1 MLNIRSR
8 TMKLSRQIAKVA
20 LAGILAL
27 TTAGTAF
34 ADEKTTNT
42 ILGAGLGAATGAVL
56 SEGDVLMTL
65 GVAAAGG
72 LLGNIL
78 TDDHR
83 HRHWRGYD
91 RSYRSDRRYVDNR
104 YYRGK
109 HHYKRHHHKRH
120 HRHHRHHR

>member
-56 SEGDVLMTL
+56 SEGDVMMTL
-65 GVAAAGG
+65 GGAAAGG

-78 TDDHR
+78 TEDRGH
-83 HRHWRGYD
+83 HRHWKGHD

-104 YYRGK
+104 
-109 HHYKRHHHKRH
+109 H
-120 HRHHRHHR
+120 